1 MLSRTARQSR
11 DNRSSGHAVA
21 PLARSHIFGTIEI
34 VVVLE
39 GKSAAKT
46 FGLAL
51 AIWKRSSFLSTSRK
65 ALPLANL
72 FDWHQNSAPRGELSV
87 AIW

>member
-1 MLSRTARQSR
+1 MSDVA
-11 DNRSSGHAVA
+11 SGNCHRGFDI
-21 PLARSHIFGTIEI
+21 LADV